1 MKTIK
6 ELAQNKVHYATGY
19 NDCKKDVLEVID
31 ESANRSELDSI
42 SPKEL
47 KTRIEG

>member
-31 ESANRSELDSI
+31 DWADGDDYMPVSV
-42 SPKEL
+42 L
-47 KTRIEG
+47 KARIEG